1 MLKLTSAALLMLA
14 CASDPIGAAEGAFVE
29 NRQLLEED
37 TRQLATTTTTTTT
50 TTTSPGSTTREVI
63 ETETVDEEE
72 SVDKKKWFWVVPGA
86 FFVLFAVATIW
97 KNEKKVVRM
106 RGVIRAGHKSLK
118 SDQNPDSVE
127 TENKWELVHMTGK
140 SYTETEVHDGQLDYT
155 RGNIYRMACTAEMY
169 QRVERREHRRKRVK
183 RGGKMRTET
192 EVVYVYENKWVSHPV
207 DSSQFRRKSE

>member
-1 MLKLTSAALLMLA
+1 
-14 CASDPIGAAEGAFVE
+14 
-29 NRQLLEED
+29 
-37 TRQLATTTTTTTT
+37 
-50 TTTSPGSTTREVI
+50 
-63 ETETVDEEE
+63 
-72 SVDKKKWFWVVPGA
+72 
-86 FFVLFAVATIW
+86 
-97 KNEKKVVRM
+97 M
-106 RGVIRAGHKSLK
+106 RGVIRAGHKNLK
-118 SDQNPDSVE
+118 SDQDPDSVE

-207 DSSQFRRKSE
+207 DSSQFRRKSEQDKNPTFDWPMRNHVVKANDVKVGGYYLAPHQCDRLGSTDVRENWDGDHGEA